1 MDTRRCP
8 VGNERY
14 DCSEIGLPG
23 ADICFG
29 NLRKGCLWTLSSC
42 TGPHLAPRLLVVTQ
56 VYNYEQTRMM
66 LQYCAFTQ
74 TEGAH
79 EGGTKWP
86 AFRPGRGAPSGSAF
100 SSADGF
106 PVLRR
111 RGERQP
117 RPQVAAGKTYRRE
130 PAGGAGGTGQT
141 RPLLRKAVRPPHP
154 LAGNAGIRRPDRSA
168 RAAAPP
174 RRPLAA
180 AAAGQNTADS
190 ALPETAT
197 IQAPNAAKQTHAT
210 AQTRRAAAG
219 LHPAP
224 AAGVRTE
231 KRNVVV
237 ER

>member
-86 AFRPGRGAPSGSAF
+86 AFRPVGRGSVLSAPSYQNLETYCDHKFAEVRVQLGVGVF
-100 SSADGF
+100 SLFFGC
-106 PVLRR
+106 L
-111 RGERQP
+111 
-117 RPQVAAGKTYRRE
+117 
-130 PAGGAGGTGQT
+130 
-141 RPLLRKAVRPPHP
+141 
-154 LAGNAGIRRPDRSA
+154 
-168 RAAAPP
+168 
-174 RRPLAA
+174 
-180 AAAGQNTADS
+180 
-190 ALPETAT
+190 
-197 IQAPNAAKQTHAT
+197 
-210 AQTRRAAAG
+210 G
-219 LHPAP
+219 L
-224 AAGVRTE
+224 
-231 KRNVVV
+231 
-237 ER
+237 